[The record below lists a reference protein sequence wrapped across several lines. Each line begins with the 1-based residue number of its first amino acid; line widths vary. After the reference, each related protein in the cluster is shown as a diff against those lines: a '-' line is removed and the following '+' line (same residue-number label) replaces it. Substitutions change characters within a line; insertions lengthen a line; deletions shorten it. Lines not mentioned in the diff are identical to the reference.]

1 MFGAWRY
8 CHTIRSN
15 ATTIPLSREKEKE
28 GCITAPHGLKYHHL
42 LHRIDAPHPQS
53 VSDHAYRDVDRGLQH
68 HIPFPL

>member
-1 MFGAWRY
+1 MSYDPVERD
-8 CHTIRSN
+8 HN
-15 ATTIPLSREKEKE
+15 TTFEREREKE